1 MHWNGSEKKNKYFNK
16 QKLSGRRKSLSTLF
30 SDSSKLI
37 PSKFLSLKSSGLQ
50 KIDNLRHYK
59 FILLGEFQ
67 TSPISENLSTWVISV
82 SHPHIADSGLCFN
95 FDKLL
100 FK

>member
-1 MHWNGSEKKNKYFNK
+1 MIYRYSKSSEALKQLRCTETVQKKKNKYFNK

-67 TSPISENLSTWVISV
+67 TSPISENLST
-82 SHPHIADSGLCFN
+82 
-95 FDKLL
+95 
-100 FK
+100 